1 MLTIHGRA
9 TSSNVQLAMW
19 TIGEL
24 GLAHERIDV
33 GGPFGGTDTPEY
45 GAMNPMRLV
54 PVLKDGDLTV
64 FESAAIL
71 RYLGAAYG
79 DDTFWPRDPRR
90 RAALDQWAEWVKT
103 SLYAAIT
110 PVFIALVRT
119 PPSRQDPAVIAAA
132 ARALA
137 PLMQMLDAR
146 IGQGPWM
153 GGSDFTFAD
162 ISAGHYLHRYYTL
175 PIERAETPA
184 LDAYYAR
191 LQERPAYVRHAMI
204 SYESLRAKD

>member
-54 PVLKDGDLTV
+54 PVLRDGDLTM
-64 FESAAIL
+64 FESAAIM
-71 RYLGAAYG
+71 RYLAAAYAPES
-79 DDTFWPRDPRR
+79 FWPRDPKT
-90 RAALDQWAEWVKT
+90 RAPIDTWAEWGKLNFAMALV
-103 SLYAAIT
+103 
-110 PVFIALVRT
+110 PVFLGIVRT
-119 PPSRQDPAVIAAA
+119 PPSKFDPATIAPAVEKVA
-132 ARALA
+132 TLARI
-137 PLMQMLDAR
+137 LDAR
-146 IGQGPWM
+146 LGDGPWLM
-153 GGSDFTFAD
+153 GDTFTFGD
-162 ISAGHYLHRYYTL
+162 IGVGTPLYRYYSL
-175 PIERAETPA
+175 EIARPETPN

-191 LQERPAYVRHAMI
+191 LQERPAFREHVMVSFASM
-204 SYESLRAKD
+204 RAKD